1 MQREAARI
9 GGETDPVA
17 LLEAVRRWP
26 WPWIGTV
33 ARLVL
38 GAVWIV
44 AGALKVGDLSASG
57 RAVVAY
63 RLFPPSVATTIGSV
77 LPFLEIALGV
87 LLVLG
92 LATRLCA
99 VVSALLLVAY
109 IIGIASVWARGL
121 RIDCGCF
128 GSGGDLAANAQPTYF
143 SETIR
148 DIALLAVACFLAA
161 RPRTRLS
168 LDALLLNGGSA

>member
-1 MQREAARI
+1 M
-9 GGETDPVA
+9 A
-17 LLEAVRRWP
+17 LSEWVRGWP

-33 ARLVL
+33 ARLLL
-38 GAVWIV
+38 GVVWIV
-44 AGALKVGDLSASG
+44 AGASKVGDLAASG
-57 RAVVAY
+57 RAAVAY
-63 RLFPPSVATTIGSV
+63 RLFPPTVADTIGSV
-77 LPFLEIALGV
+77 LPFLEIALGA

-92 LATRLCA
+92 VATRLSA
-99 VVSALLLVAY
+99 IVSALLLIAY
-109 IIGIASVWARGL
+109 IIGIASAWARGL

-148 DIALLAVACFLAA
+148 DIGLLIVAGYLVL

-168 LDALLLNGGSA
+168 LDALLA

>member
-1 MQREAARI
+1 
-9 GGETDPVA
+9 VA
-17 LLEAVRRWP
+17 FLDMVRRWP
-26 WPWIGTV
+26 WSWIGTV

-38 GAVWIV
+38 GGVWL
-44 AGALKVGDLSASG
+44 AAAALKIGDLNASG

-63 RLFPPSVATTIGSV
+63 RVFPSPVASGIGTV
-77 LPFLEIALGV
+77 LPFVEIALGA

-92 LATRLCA
+92 LATRLSA
-99 VVSALLLVAY
+99 VVSAVLLVAY
-109 IIGIASVWARGL
+109 IVGIASVWARGL

-148 DIALLAVACFLAA
+148 DIALLAVAGFLAV
-161 RPRTRLS
+161 RPRTRVS

>member
-1 MQREAARI
+1 
-9 GGETDPVA
+9 VA
-17 LLEAVRRWP
+17 VLESIRRWP
-26 WPWIGTV
+26 WPWIGTL
-33 ARLVL
+33 ARLLL
-38 GAVWIV
+38 GVVWII
-44 AGALKVGDLSASG
+44 AGALKVGDLTASG

-63 RLFPPSVATTIGSV
+63 RLLPPSSATALGSV
-77 LPFLEIALGV
+77 LPFVEIALGL
-87 LLVLG
+87 LLVVG
-92 LATRLCA
+92 LATRLSA

-148 DIALLAVACFLAA
+148 DIALLAVAGFLIA

-168 LDALLLNGGSA
+168 LDALLN

>member
-1 MQREAARI
+1 MPTFRHLPEHHRPD
-9 GGETDPVA
+9 GETEAVA
-17 LLEAVRRWP
+17 LSGWIRGWP

-33 ARLVL
+33 ARLLL
-38 GAVWIV
+38 GVVWIV
-44 AGALKVGDLSASG
+44 AGALKVGDLAASV

-63 RLFPPSVATTIGSV
+63 RLLPPNVANPVGSV
-77 LPFLEIALGV
+77 LPFLEIALGT

-92 LATRLCA
+92 LATRLSA
-99 VVSALLLVAY
+99 IVSALLLIAY

-148 DIALLAVACFLAA
+148 DIGLLIVAVYLVV

-168 LDALLLNGGSA
+168 LDELLF

>member
-1 MQREAARI
+1 MPTFRHLPEHRPRD
-9 GGETDPVA
+9 GETEAVA
-17 LLEAVRRWP
+17 LSEWVRGWP

-33 ARLVL
+33 ARLLL
-38 GAVWIV
+38 GVVWIV
-44 AGALKVGDLSASG
+44 AGASKVGDLAASG
-57 RAVVAY
+57 RAAVAY
-63 RLFPPSVATTIGSV
+63 RLFPPTVADTIGSV
-77 LPFLEIALGV
+77 LPFLEIALGA

-92 LATRLCA
+92 VATRLSA
-99 VVSALLLVAY
+99 IVSALLLIAY
-109 IIGIASVWARGL
+109 IIGIASAWARGL

-148 DIALLAVACFLAA
+148 DIGLLIVAGYLVL

-168 LDALLLNGGSA
+168 LDALLA

>member
-1 MQREAARI
+1 
-9 GGETDPVA
+9 
-17 LLEAVRRWP
+17 
-26 WPWIGTV
+26 V

-38 GAVWIV
+38 GVVWIV
-44 AGALKVGDLSASG
+44 AGALKVGDLTASG

-63 RLFPPSVATTIGSV
+63 RLLPPTVATTVGAV
-77 LPFLEIALGV
+77 LPFLEIALGL

-92 LATRLCA
+92 LATRLSA
-99 VVSALLLVAY
+99 IVSALLLVAY
-109 IIGIASVWARGL
+109 IVGIASVWARGL

-128 GSGGDLAANAQPTYF
+128 GTGGDLAANTQPTYF

-148 DIALLAVACFLAA
+148 DIALLAVALLLAL

-168 LDALLLNGGSA
+168 LDALLLA